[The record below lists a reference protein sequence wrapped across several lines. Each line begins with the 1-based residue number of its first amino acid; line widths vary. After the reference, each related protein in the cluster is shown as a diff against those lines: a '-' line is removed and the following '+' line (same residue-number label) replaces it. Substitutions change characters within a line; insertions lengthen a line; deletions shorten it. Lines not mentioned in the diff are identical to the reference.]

1 MEISQQLAVLA
12 AIGFFALGLLGGI
25 WKYAAIRRSPSA
37 QAPAYVDIFH
47 RTTLLYAFACAL
59 LERMVELGD
68 LPIWLEVCALAGLI
82 GFFAFAVFGY
92 ALHGWLN
99 DTDNQL
105 RRPYRLGL
113 ADDRARQHGRADH
126 RRARRLRAARVRR
139 AACAVNDHSSN
150 STHLPSIIRSC
161 GR

>member
-1 MEISQQLAVLA
+1 MELSQQLAVLA

-105 RRPYRLGL
+105 RRPYRLGTGTVSPTIVHGSMAALIIAELGGFLLL
-113 ADDRARQHGRADH
+113 AFGV
-126 RRARRLRAARVRR
+126 LRA
-139 AACAVNDHSSN
+139 
-150 STHLPSIIRSC
+150 L
-161 GR
+161 